1 MQEVVDRI
9 ESWMKEKNLSAPELA
24 KELGM
29 NRSTVVHI
37 LGGRNKPSL
46 QFIMNL
52 AAFDS
57 NLDLRL
63 LLTGEPTPAQTRDS
77 LSISAKPEVKV
88 IEKIKTV
95 ASGKNTMIVL
105 NTDGTYKS
113 FVEQ

>member
-57 NLDLRL
+57 ESGPAPIIDWVNLHLPQHA
-63 LLTGEPTPAQTRDS
+63 TT
-77 LSISAKPEVKV
+77 
-88 IEKIKTV
+88 
-95 ASGKNTMIVL
+95 
-105 NTDGTYKS
+105 
-113 FVEQ
+113 

>member
-1 MQEVVDRI
+1 MQEVVNRI
-9 ESWMKEKNLSAPELA
+9 EAWMKVKGLSAPELA

-46 QFIMNL
+46 QFIINL

-57 NLDLRL
+57 DLDLRL
-63 LLTGEPTPAQTRDS
+63 LLTGASSPTPTLKS
-77 LSISAKPEVKV
+77 PYTSSKPEVKV

-95 ASGKNTMIVL
+95 TSGKNTMIVL

>member
-1 MQEVVDRI
+1 MQEVVNRI
-9 ESWMKEKNLSAPELA
+9 EAWMKVKGLSAPELA

-52 AAFDS
+52 AAFDPE
-57 NLDLRL
+57 LDLRF
-63 LLTGEPTPAQTRDS
+63 LLTGVALPTPTPQNSNTS
-77 LSISAKPEVKV
+77 SKPEVKV

-95 ASGKNTMIVL
+95 TSGKNTMIVL

>member
-1 MQEVVDRI
+1 
-9 ESWMKEKNLSAPELA
+9 MKVKGLSAPELA

-57 NLDLRL
+57 ELDLRF
-63 LLTGEPTPAQTRDS
+63 LLTGVPSPIPTPQNSNT
-77 LSISAKPEVKV
+77 SANPEVKV

-95 ASGKNTMIVL
+95 STGKNTMIVL
-105 NTDGTYKS
+105 NIDGTYKS

>member
-1 MQEVVDRI
+1 MQEVVNRI
-9 ESWMKEKNLSAPELA
+9 EAWMKKKGLSAPELA

-57 NLDLRL
+57 ELDLRFS
-63 LLTGEPTPAQTRDS
+63 LTGVSSPTPTPQNSNTS
-77 LSISAKPEVKV
+77 TKPKVQV

-95 ASGKNTMIVL
+95 SNGKNTMIVL

>member
-37 LGGRNKPSL
+37 LNGRNKPSL
-46 QFIMNL
+46 QFIINL

-57 NLDLRL
+57 DLDLRL
-63 LLTGEPTPAQTRDS
+63 LWTGASSPTPTPKS
-77 LSISAKPEVKV
+77 PYTSAKPEVKV

-95 ASGKNTMIVL
+95 TSGKNTMIVL

>member
-1 MQEVVDRI
+1 MHEVVDRI
-9 ESWMKEKNLSAPELA
+9 ENWMKEKNLSAPELA

-57 NLDLRL
+57 ELDLRF
-63 LLTGEPTPAQTRDS
+63 LLTGTSSPPPTPNNANTAEEPTVQ
-77 LSISAKPEVKV
+77 V

-95 ASGKNTMIVL
+95 SNEKNTMIVL